1 MIAAQSGDRVAYSA
15 LLGELLPFV
24 RRRVRAQLGGDS
36 AADDVTQQVLL
47 SVHRALHT
55 FRGERGFS
63 PWLSAIMRNAAI
75 SWRRGQ
81 SRELAR
87 RDDSEVET
95 LPAAAPVALDP
106 GSSKPL
112 HRALERLPVN
122 QRRAIVLLKL
132 EGLSIA
138 EAARRAQ
145 VSEGAIKLRAHRGYR
160 ALRQMLRSEKL

>member
-24 RRRVRAQLGGDS
+24 RRRVGAQLGGDS
-36 AADDVTQQVLL
+36 GADDVTQQVLL
-47 SVHRALHT
+47 SVHRAMHT

-63 PWLSAIMRNAAI
+63 PWLNAIMRNAAI

-95 LPAAAPVALDP
+95 LPAAAPAVADGG
-106 GSSKPL
+106 GSKQL
-112 HRALERLPVN
+112 HRALERLPSK
-122 QRRAIVLLKL
+122 QRQAIVLLKL

-138 EAARRAQ
+138 EAARHAR
-145 VSEGAIKLRAHRGYR
+145 VSQGAVKLRAHRGYR
-160 ALRQMLRSEKL
+160 ALREMLRSPEP

>member
-1 MIAAQSGDRVAYSA
+1 MVRAQGGDREAYVA

-24 RRRVRAQLGGDS
+24 RRRVGAQLGGDS

-47 SVHRALHT
+47 SVHRAMHT

-63 PWLSAIMRNAAI
+63 PWLNAIMRNAAI

-81 SRELAR
+81 SRERAR

-95 LPAAAPVALDP
+95 LPAAEPAVVDR
-106 GSSKPL
+106 GRSKQL
-112 HRALERLPVN
+112 HRALERLPMK
-122 QRRAIVLLKL
+122 QRQAIVLLKL

-138 EAARRAQ
+138 EAARRAE
-145 VSEGAIKLRAHRGYR
+145 VSQGAIKLRAHRGYR
-160 ALRQMLRSEKL
+160 ALRQMMRAEKP